1 MVYTKIK
8 KKIWNNLEIRKRLNY
23 KDIRE
28 LKS

>member
-1 MVYTKIK
+1 MVYIKIK
-8 KKIWNNLEIRKRLNY
+8 KKIWNNLEIIKRLNY